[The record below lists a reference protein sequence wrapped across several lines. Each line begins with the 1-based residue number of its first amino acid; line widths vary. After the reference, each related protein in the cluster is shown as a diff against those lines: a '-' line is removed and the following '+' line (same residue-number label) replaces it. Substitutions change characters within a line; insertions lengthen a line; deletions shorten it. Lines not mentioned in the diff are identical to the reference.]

1 MSFVPFEWVVR
12 LLREASRVFLV
23 LFFFAFLVFLFF
35 ILVAW
40 FIEWREREG
49 YIRGF
54 YYI

>member
-1 MSFVPFEWVVR
+1 MGFAPFEWAVR
-12 LLREASRVFLV
+12 LLREASGVFLV
-23 LFFFAFLVFLFF
+23 LFFFSLLVFLFF
-35 ILVAW
+35 VFVAW